1 MMERVPP
8 AIAITGIGAV
18 SALGNG
24 IAAQLE
30 ALQKGRSAIAT
41 PRIHDLGFP
50 ELVFGE
56 VPLAD
61 EELKAEV
68 KLAGADGNPSRTVLL
83 ALAAAQQA
91 MASIGLKKSNRIT
104 LISASTVGGMDRTER
119 AYRYRGTD
127 LPQLATA
134 ARGHEVSDHARHLAQ
149 RFGASQAATIS
160 TACSSSANAIM
171 LGAQLLKTGRANVVL
186 AGGADALCGFT
197 IAGFRALSAMDAKAC
212 RPFSADR
219 AGMNLGEG
227 AAYLVLER
235 LEDAKASGRKPLAI
249 VAGYANANDAF
260 HQTAT
265 SPEGIGPQKAME
277 GALKVGGLSAAQID
291 HINAH
296 GTATE
301 NNDLTELV
309 AMERL
314 FGKVPP
320 FTSTKSLTGHTLA
333 AAGALEAVFSVL
345 SMLHGFVPATARAGA
360 MIDGC
365 RSVPVKTSTQMPVR
379 TVLSNSFGF
388 GGNGT
393 SLLFRAA

>member
-1 MMERVPP
+1 MQGLPP
-8 AIAITGIGAV
+8 TIAITGMGAV

-24 IAAQLE
+24 IAAQLA
-30 ALQKGRSAIAT
+30 ALKAGSSGIGALRY
-41 PRIHDLGFP
+41 HDLGFP
-50 ELVFGE
+50 DLVFGE
-56 VPLAD
+56 VPMSD
-61 EELKAEV
+61 GELKAAV
-68 KLAGADGNPSRTVLL
+68 KWIDAGSDPSRTVLL
-83 ALAAAQQA
+83 GVLAAEEA
-91 MASIGLKKSNRIT
+91 MASSGAKNKTGLT

-119 AYRYRGTD
+119 EYQYRDSDTAR
-127 LPQLATA
+127 LMRA
-134 ARGHEVSDHARHLAQ
+134 ARGHEVSDHTRYVARSV
-149 RFGASQAATIS
+149 GATQASTIS

-171 LGAQLLKTGRANVVL
+171 LGARLLKTGRANAVL

-197 IAGFRALSAMDAKAC
+197 VAGFRALSAMDTAAC

-227 AAYLVLER
+227 AAYVVLER
-235 LEDAKASGRKPLAI
+235 LDDVLQSGRKPLAI
-249 VAGYANANDAF
+249 VAGYANANDAY

-277 GALKVGGLSAAQID
+277 GALRVAGLAPVNVD
-291 HINAH
+291 HVNAH
-296 GTATE
+296 GTATG
-301 NNDLTELV
+301 NNDLTELI

-345 SMLHGFVPATARAGA
+345 SIRHGFVPPTARAG
-360 MIDGC
+360 DVVEGC
-365 RSVPVKTSTQMPVR
+365 RSLPVKVPTDMAVR

>member
-1 MMERVPP
+1 MQGATPT
-8 AIAITGIGAV
+8 IAITGMGAV
-18 SALGNG
+18 SALGRG
-24 IAAQLE
+24 VAAQLD
-30 ALQKGRSAIAT
+30 ALKSGSSSIG
-41 PRIHDLGFP
+41 PLRIHDLGFP

-56 VPLAD
+56 VPMTD
-61 EELKAEV
+61 DELKVAV
-68 KLAGADGNPSRTVLL
+68 KWPDGGRDVSRTLLL
-83 ALAAAQQA
+83 ALLAAQEA
-91 MASIGLKKSNRIT
+91 IASSGLTNTKGIT

-119 AYRYRGTD
+119 AYRYRLND
-127 LPQLATA
+127 VAQLAQA
-134 ARGHEVSDHARHLAQ
+134 ARGHEVGDHARYVAHRL
-149 RFGASQAATIS
+149 GAIQVATIS

-171 LGAQLLKTGRANVVL
+171 LAAQLLKTGRANVVL

-197 IAGFRALSAMDAKAC
+197 IAGFRALSAMDTKAC

-235 LEDAKASGRKPLAI
+235 LEDVKASGRKPLAI

-277 GALKVGGLSAAQID
+277 GALRVAGLPAAQID
-291 HINAH
+291 HVNAH

-301 NNDLTELV
+301 NNDLTELI

-345 SMLHGFVPATARAGA
+345 SMQHGFVPATARAGA

-365 RSVPVKTSTQMPVR
+365 RSAPVKVPTEMPVR

-393 SLLFRAA
+393 SLLFRAL

>member
-1 MMERVPP
+1 MQGATPT
-8 AIAITGIGAV
+8 IAITGMGAV

-24 IAAQLE
+24 VAAQLE
-30 ALQKGRSAIAT
+30 ALKSGRSAIG
-41 PRIHDLGFP
+41 PLRIHDLGFP
-50 ELVFGE
+50 DLVFGE
-56 VPLAD
+56 VPMTD
-61 EELKAEV
+61 DELKAAV
-68 KLAGADGNPSRTVLL
+68 KWPEDGRTVSRTVLL
-83 ALAAAQQA
+83 ALVAAQEA
-91 MASIGLKKSNRIT
+91 VASSGLKTTDGIS

-119 AYRYRGTD
+119 AYRFRESD
-127 LPQLATA
+127 PLQLAMA
-134 ARGHEVSDHARHLAQ
+134 ALGHEVCDHARHLAA
-149 RFGASQAATIS
+149 RLNARQATTIS

-219 AGMNLGEG
+219 AGMNLGEA
-227 AAYLVLER
+227 AAYVVLER
-235 LEDAKASGRKPLAI
+235 LEDVRKSGREALAI
-249 VAGYANANDAF
+249 VAGYANANDAY

-277 GALKVGGLSAAQID
+277 GALRVAGATAATID
-291 HINAH
+291 HVNAH

-301 NNDLTELV
+301 NNDLTELI

-345 SMLHGFVPATARAGA
+345 SIQHDFVPATARAGA

-365 RSVPVKTSTQMPVR
+365 RSVPVKAAQQLPVR

-393 SLLFRAA
+393 SLLFRAV

>member
-1 MMERVPP
+1 MMQGVPP
-8 AIAITGIGAV
+8 TIAITGMGAV
-18 SALGNG
+18 SALGKDV
-24 IAAQLE
+24 AAQLE
-30 ALQKGRSAIAT
+30 ALKAGRSAIASL
-41 PRIHDLGFP
+41 RIQDLGFP
-50 ELVFGE
+50 DLVFGE
-56 VPLAD
+56 VPATD
-61 EELKAEV
+61 VELKASV
-68 KLAGADGNPSRTVLL
+68 KWTAENDNPSRTVLL
-83 ALAAAQQA
+83 ALLAAQEA
-91 MASIGLKKSNRIT
+91 VASSGLKSTKGIT

-119 AYRYRGTD
+119 AYRYRTSD
-127 LPQLATA
+127 LPQLAKA

-149 RFGASQAATIS
+149 RLGASQAATIS

-197 IAGFRALSAMDAKAC
+197 IAGFRALSAMDVKAC

-235 LEDAKASGRKPLAI
+235 LDDVKATGRKPLAI

-277 GALKVGGLSAAQID
+277 GALRVAGLSAARID
-291 HINAH
+291 HVNAH

-301 NNDLTELV
+301 NNDLTELI

-345 SMLHGFVPATARAGA
+345 SMQHGFVPATARAGA
-360 MIDGC
+360 MIEGC
-365 RSVPVKTSTQMPVR
+365 RSVPVKTATQMPVR

-393 SLLFRAA
+393 SLLFSAV

>member
-1 MMERVPP
+1 MQGLPP
-8 AIAITGIGAV
+8 TIAITGMGVV

-24 IAAQLE
+24 VAAQLA
-30 ALQKGRSAIAT
+30 ALRAGYSGIGALRY
-41 PRIHDLGFP
+41 HDLGFP
-50 ELVFGE
+50 DLVFGE
-56 VPLAD
+56 VPMSDA
-61 EELKAEV
+61 ELKTAV
-68 KLAGADGNPSRTVLL
+68 KWANAGSDLSRTVLL
-83 ALAAAQQA
+83 GLLAAEEA
-91 MASIGLKKSNRIT
+91 MASCGAKNKTGLT

-119 AYRYRGTD
+119 EYQYRDSDTAR
-127 LPQLATA
+127 LMRA
-134 ARGHEVSDHARHLAQ
+134 ARGHEVSDHTRYVARSV
-149 RFGASQAATIS
+149 GATQAGTIS

-171 LGAQLLKTGRANVVL
+171 LGARLLKTGRANAVL

-227 AAYLVLER
+227 AAYVVLER
-235 LEDAKASGRKPLAI
+235 LSDVLESGRKPLAI
-249 VAGYANANDAF
+249 VAGYANANDAY

-277 GALKVGGLSAAQID
+277 GALRVAGITAANVD
-291 HINAH
+291 HVNAH
-296 GTATE
+296 GTATG
-301 NNDLTELV
+301 NNDLTELI

-345 SMLHGFVPATARAGA
+345 SIRHGFVPPTARAG
-360 MIDGC
+360 DVVEGC
-365 RSVPVKTSTQMPVR
+365 RSLPVKVPTDMAVR

-393 SLLFRAA
+393 SLLFSAA